1 MTVGIHSRNCGNGF
15 SLLKKFCAPTD
26 AFLCVSRR
34 TFVQQLLHKSATVG
48 EIFFNGGFEM
58 IFRWIRKFPF

>member
-1 MTVGIHSRNCGNGF
+1 MTVGICSRNCGNGF

-34 TFVQQLLHKSATVG
+34 TFVQQLMHKSASVG
-48 EIFFNGGFEM
+48 AKAEFHNSELSLCCID
-58 IFRWIRKFPF
+58 